1 MRAQNVI
8 YTQVNVLLCLKRFC
22 NCLLPR
28 VLLCWNPDAGS
39 GDIVVGG
46 ETRAGYVLSALVP
59 PRRTLLVSCNVVAIS
74 TKAVRSVGQ
83 NCRLILTN
91 PKTFG
96 TSVPDQAAVD

>member
-1 MRAQNVI
+1 M
-8 YTQVNVLLCLKRFC
+8 LLYLKRFC
-22 NCLLPR
+22 NCLLPS
-28 VLLCWNPDAGS
+28 VLLFWKPEAGT
-39 GDIVVGG
+39 GAIVVGG

-83 NCRLILTN
+83 SCRLILTN

-96 TSVPDQAAVD
+96 TSVSPRRGSSRLDFTGDH